1 VRADA
6 IRALGER
13 RVMHALSVIR
23 DRLELEQDAFVR
35 DALASALRLLED

>member
-1 VRADA
+1 VTQ
-6 IRALGER
+6 ALP
-13 RVMHALSVIR
+13 AIR